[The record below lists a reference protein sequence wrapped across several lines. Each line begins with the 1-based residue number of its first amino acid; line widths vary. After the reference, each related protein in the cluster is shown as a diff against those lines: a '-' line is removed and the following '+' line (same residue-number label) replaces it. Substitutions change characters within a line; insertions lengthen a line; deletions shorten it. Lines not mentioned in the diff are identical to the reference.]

1 MTVVFRL
8 MATALALVMCI
19 SGLPFGLRWLDTAL
33 RRGGL
38 TPLLAIASHAQG
50 QRPRVT
56 VPTKPPAPQKPASGD
71 SDADAEVVR
80 VETDLVN
87 TLFTAVDQNRHFVT
101 SLRSEDVRIFEND
114 VPQTVSMFQRETD
127 RPLSLAILID
137 TSESQRGVMAQEK
150 LAARAFVES
159 VIRPSVDR
167 AAVLSFTGIPKLE
180 QALTGD
186 PVRLREG
193 IDQVRVELSAEN
205 ERLLAAGEDPL
216 PIEQDPSGYTS
227 IWDALWLTIQE
238 HLVKTPDNTRRAI
251 ILLSDGDDTASHKDK
266 QEVIDL
272 AVRSDVVIYSIGIRD
287 ADFPE
292 GKLDAGALRKVS
304 DKTGGRTFIP
314 AGPGDLTQAF
324 SQIDQELRSQ
334 YLIAYSP
341 TNKNRDATYRR
352 LRIEIINPEL
362 RKQKL
367 QLLYRQGYYAKK

>member
-1 MTVVFRL
+1 MTIAFHFL
-8 MATALALVMCI
+8 LIFALALAI
-19 SGLPFGLRWLDTAL
+19 AASGLTLVTSNTQAQQQRAPVARQ
-33 RRGGL
+33 
-38 TPLLAIASHAQG
+38 TP
-50 QRPRVT
+50 P
-56 VPTKPPAPQKPASGD
+56 PQKPAGGD
-71 SDADAEVVR
+71 SEPEAEVVR

-87 TLFTAVDQNRHFVT
+87 TLFTAVDKDRHFVT

-114 VPQTVSMFQRETD
+114 VPQTVSVFQRETD

-150 LAARAFVES
+150 RAARAFVES
-159 VIRPSVDR
+159 VIRPGVDR

-180 QALTGD
+180 QAVTGD
-186 PVRLREG
+186 PVRLRKG
-193 IDQVRVELSAEN
+193 IDQVRVELSGEN
-205 ERLLAAGEDPL
+205 QRLLAAGEDPL
-216 PIEQDPSGYTS
+216 PIDQDPSGYTS

-238 HLVKTPDNTRRAI
+238 HLSKTPDNTRRAI
-251 ILLSDGDDTASHKDK
+251 ILLSDGDDTSSRTGK

-272 AVRSDVVIYSIGIRD
+272 AVKSDVVIYSIGIRD

-304 DKTGGRTFIP
+304 DKTGGQAFIP
-314 AGPGDLTQAF
+314 AGAGDLTQAF

-341 TNKNRDATYRR
+341 TNKNRDASYRR
-352 LRIEIINPEL
+352 LRIEIINPAL
-362 RKQKL
+362 RQQKL

>member
-1 MTVVFRL
+1 MTIAFRFITAAAL
-8 MATALALVMCI
+8 LLVICIGVWPSITHTQAQQPRLPAT
-19 SGLPFGLRWLDTAL
+19 SP
-33 RRGGL
+33 
-38 TPLLAIASHAQG
+38 TP
-50 QRPRVT
+50 T
-56 VPTKPPAPQKPASGD
+56 PPKAARAD
-71 SDADAEVVR
+71 SEPEADVVR

-87 TLFTAVDQNRHFVT
+87 TLFTAVDRDRHFVT
-101 SLRSEDVRIFEND
+101 TLRSEDVRIFEND
-114 VPQTVSMFQRETD
+114 VPQSVSMFQRETD

-150 LAARAFVES
+150 LAARAFVQS
-159 VIRPSVDR
+159 VIRPRIDR

-186 PVRLREG
+186 PVRLRKG

-205 ERLLAAGEDPL
+205 QRLLAAGEDPL

-238 HLVKTPDNTRRAI
+238 ELIKTPDNTRRAI
-251 ILLSDGDDTASHKDK
+251 ILLSDGDDTASRKGK

-272 AVRSDVVIYSIGIRD
+272 AVMSDVVIYSIGIRD
-287 ADFPE
+287 PDFPE

-304 DKTGGRTFIP
+304 DKTGGRAFIP
-314 AGPGDLTQAF
+314 AAPGDLTQAF

>member
-1 MTVVFRL
+1 MTI
-8 MATALALVMCI
+8 ASSHKT
-19 SGLPFGLRWLDTAL
+19 
-33 RRGGL
+33 
-38 TPLLAIASHAQG
+38 AIALFLLIGIGVSFLVTGHTQAQ
-50 QRPRVT
+50 QPRAPILT
-56 VPTKPPAPQKPASGD
+56 ETPPPQKPARVETEPE
-71 SDADAEVVR
+71 AEVVR

-87 TLFTAVDQNRHFVT
+87 TLFTAVDRDRHFVT
-101 SLRSEDVRIFEND
+101 TLRSEDVRIFEND

-127 RPLSLAILID
+127 RPLSLVILID

-150 LAARAFVES
+150 LAALAFVES
-159 VIRPSVDR
+159 VIRPGIDR

-186 PVRLREG
+186 PVRLRKG
-193 IDQVRVELSAEN
+193 IDQVRVEMSAEN
-205 ERLLAAGEDPL
+205 QRLLAAGEDPL
-216 PIEQDPSGYTS
+216 PIEQDPTGYTS

-238 HLVKTPDNTRRAI
+238 HLSKTPDNTRRAI
-251 ILLSDGDDTASHKDK
+251 ILLSDGDDTSSRKSK
-266 QEVIDL
+266 QDAIDL

-304 DKTGGRTFIP
+304 DKTGGRAFIP

-352 LRIEIINPEL
+352 IRIEIINPEL
-362 RKQKL
+362 RQQKL

>member
-1 MTVVFRL
+1 MTIAFRFI
-8 MATALALVMCI
+8 TAAALFLIICI
-19 SGLPFGLRWLDTAL
+19 GVWPSISTHPQAQQPRPPVP
-33 RRGGL
+33 RQ
-38 TPLLAIASHAQG
+38 TP
-50 QRPRVT
+50 
-56 VPTKPPAPQKPASGD
+56 PPPKPASA
-71 SDADAEVVR
+71 SSEPDAEVVR

-87 TLFTAVDQNRHFVT
+87 TLFTAVDRDRHFVT
-101 SLRSEDVRIFEND
+101 TLRSEDVRIFEND
-114 VPQTVSMFQRETD
+114 APQTVSMFQRETD

-137 TSESQRGVMAQEK
+137 TSESQRRVMAQEK

-159 VIRPSVDR
+159 VIRPGIDR

-186 PVRLREG
+186 PVRLRKG
-193 IDQVRVELSAEN
+193 IDQVRVEMSAEN
-205 ERLLAAGEDPL
+205 QRLLAAGEDPL

-251 ILLSDGDDTASHKDK
+251 ILLSDGDDTASRKGK
-266 QEVIDL
+266 QDAIDL
-272 AVRSDVVIYSIGIRD
+272 AVRSDIVIYSIGIRD

-292 GKLDAGALRKVS
+292 GKLDAGALHKVS
-304 DKTGGRTFIP
+304 DKTGGRAFIP

-352 LRIEIINPEL
+352 LRIEIVNPEL